1 MARIL
6 RIGTLSHIGTV
17 DVRSADDSVSSM
29 VLKEIY
35 ETPYALPNGPE
46 HPEPLLLAEP
56 LRLQFR
62 AEFANLFNQVNF
74 GNPVANLSST
84 TYGRITGS
92 DSGRSIQF
100 ALKYLW

>member
-1 MARIL
+1 ML
-6 RIGTLSHIGTV
+6 EGQ
-17 DVRSADDSVSSM
+17 
-29 VLKEIY
+29 
-35 ETPYALPNGPE
+35 
-46 HPEPLLLAEP
+46 
-56 LRLQFR
+56 RLQFR